1 MHPTLSH
8 HCKEELAFF
17 VFLSW
22 LVGQLEF
29 EIHILFSDLKRK
41 QWEPSESFAYYCA
54 YFLTTITLD
63 ISS

>member
-29 EIHILFSDLKRK
+29 EIRVLFSDLK
-41 QWEPSESFAYYCA
+41 ESNGNPVNHLLNTVHTF
-54 YFLTTITLD
+54 
-63 ISS
+63 